1 MIVILVASYAPNAF
15 IPLTNPLQYKTET
28 FGENYQVSGTTDKQT
43 ARKNVYL
50 SKKSIVLENFPIQ
63 QRHLAKWEYN
73 PTERFDK
80 TNFI

>member
-50 SKKSIVLENFPIQ
+50 SKKIHCSGEFSDSTTTFSQMGIQ
-63 QRHLAKWEYN
+63 SNGE
-73 PTERFDK
+73 
-80 TNFI
+80 I